1 MSTET
6 AEWLNE
12 RILVGFTEKNGEPWW
27 FRKELQGD
35 EPTVYPGPI
44 PREDV
49 ERRVFSWTAEKRPI
63 LVVGADGSHR
73 ADPRYNAIVHSETGR
88 VFQVA
93 KKTYV
98 IHQYQEWLL
107 NRVNDL
113 LENDE
118 LHIGSAGLLR
128 GGGGAWV
135 TVERP
140 DNVTSRS
147 GMDLRP
153 RLLVASSHDG
163 RLSTTYKFVGTVVV
177 CDNTLATAL
186 REKEPEYRVR
196 HTMRSKMRLEQVRET
211 LGILVES
218 GQGLVDLIDDLADVT
233 VTDEQW
239 QQIVER
245 LVPIK
250 KGSLPRVQARLEN
263 KRAKLDELW
272 RSDPRCAPWTGSALG
287 AFQAFNTYRLHESGP
302 DDSRLDRNMR
312 ELFEG
317 TARTK
322 DRAIIRA
329 VESATRSQILSR

>member
-12 RILVGFTEKNGEPWW
+12 WILVGFTEKNGKPWW
-27 FRKELQGD
+27 FREDMQGD
-35 EPTVYPGPI
+35 EPTVYPGPV

-63 LVVGADGSHR
+63 LVVGEDGTHHADT
-73 ADPRYNAIVHSETGR
+73 RYNAIVHSETGR

-98 IHQYQEWLL
+98 IHQYREWLL

-140 DNVTSRS
+140 ENVTSRS
-147 GMDLRP
+147 GMELRP

-177 CDNTLATAL
+177 CDNTLAAAL
-186 REKEPEYRVR
+186 GEKEPAYRVR
-196 HTMRSKMRLEQVRET
+196 HTMRSRMRLEQVRET
-211 LGILVES
+211 LGILVAS
-218 GQGLVDLIDDLADVT
+218 GQGLVDLFDNLADVT

-263 KRAKLDELW
+263 KRARLDELW
-272 RSDPRCAPWTGSALG
+272 RSDPRCTPWTGSGLG

-312 ELFEG
+312 ELFTG
-317 TARTK
+317 DARTK

-329 VESATRSQILSR
+329 VESVTRTPVLSR